1 MSLNAPAPL
10 RPVVELIQAPGY
22 AAHAVDLI
30 DQVHRAADPFCLVD
44 ILHRVTSAL
53 GADGGV
59 YVHAIP
65 EDESH
70 SALRVLMAGDSYWGR
85 ACVRE
90 HALET
95 DPWMLY
101 ARDHFV
107 PVLASELP
115 GMPAPW
121 GAATA
126 DHLECPSGLIVP
138 TQSGGGLNRFGV
150 LCLAS
155 ERRGNF
161 ESDGTH
167 VFQLL
172 AHSLSLELHEWW
184 TRQTRTQLLQ
194 VAHLSSD
201 DLQLLALERQGMGTK
216 QISRRLGIGVTAID
230 SRFQRINVK
239 LMSPNRKLS
248 ALRAATHGLL

>member
-10 RPVVELIQAPGY
+10 PPVAELIQSPGY
-22 AAHAVDLI
+22 AARAVALI
-30 DQVHRAADPFCLVD
+30 DQVHRADDPFCLVD
-44 ILHRVTSAL
+44 ILHRATSAL

-70 SALRVLMAGDSYWGR
+70 SALRVLMAGDSHWGR
-85 ACVRE
+85 TCVRDE
-90 HALET
+90 ALEAA
-95 DPWMLY
+95 PWMLY
-101 ARDHFV
+101 ARDHFA

-115 GMPAPW
+115 VMLRPVGTE
-121 GAATA
+121 TA
-126 DHLECPSGLIVP
+126 DDFGCRSGLIVP

-184 TRQTRTQLLQ
+184 TRQTRTQLLE

-216 QISRRLGIGVTAID
+216 QISRRLGIGATAID